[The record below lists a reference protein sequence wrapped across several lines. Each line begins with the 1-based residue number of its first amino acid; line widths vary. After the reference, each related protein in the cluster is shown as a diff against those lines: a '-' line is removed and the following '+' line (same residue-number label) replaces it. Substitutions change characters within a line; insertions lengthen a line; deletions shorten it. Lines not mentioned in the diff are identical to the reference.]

1 MGAKVEEATAIL
13 HAMADHAVSDHPT
26 VVDTM
31 RRPVDV
37 CRRRPIVVLV
47 PIAVLVAA
55 ARGMADS
62 TVVVA
67 TVAEVA
73 AAGAGTVA
81 EDLAPAAAV
90 DTAVAARVAG
100 PAGVDTAAAGT
111 ATVAEAAPAVVD
123 IREADRAP
131 AVGDAPAIG
140 NRFNCMLE
148 DGRPRPSHL
157 IGTSLELF
165 IFKFKVAPIRLLQPS
180 RVTETHMGTSHTFS
194 DHRI

>member
-1 MGAKVEEATAIL
+1 
-13 HAMADHAVSDHPT
+13 
-26 VVDTM
+26 M

-62 TVVVA
+62 TVAVA

-90 DTAVAARVAG
+90 DTAVADRVAG
-100 PAGVDTAAAGT
+100 AGAGGSAGAGST
-111 ATVAEAAPAVVD
+111 RAGEGRSPMVAVLGAECAQC
-123 IREADRAP
+123 RR
-131 AVGDAPAIG
+131 
-140 NRFNCMLE
+140 
-148 DGRPRPSHL
+148 
-157 IGTSLELF
+157 
-165 IFKFKVAPIRLLQPS
+165 
-180 RVTETHMGTSHTFS
+180 
-194 DHRI
+194 